1 MKKSLFLAAIA
12 TIALASCTQNE
23 DFSQPEKISFNPVN
37 YKAQSTKAPI
47 NTTTYSTTDPS
58 FGVFAFWSKTTD
70 WSQTADDDLKQYVG
84 SNGSSVVI
92 SFDSQWKSENDYYW
106 PLSGKLTFIGYTPY
120 YYGNLLNNGPVT
132 ASYAKSTK
140 TLSITGFSAR
150 YQDDLMYTVPETA
163 QNLTANGT
171 EYTGT
176 TTSYKGVNI
185 AFRHALSQ
193 IVFKAKAA
201 DGLAHD
207 TQFKITKIEMK
218 GIKDG
223 ADMNVVANGT
233 PVWTAYADMTRKF
246 DYVVYN
252 DEDGVI
258 VKTGVP
264 SRVSNE
270 IGTGFLMI
278 PQTFSSNLTE
288 DIDEFEVTYS
298 MEGSNMQGV
307 WTGPITKSVKI
318 QPQLATVD
326 AGTKYVFTLT
336 ISPDR
341 ILYSPSV
348 SDWVSQYD
356 SDSDGTPDKNY
367 GSDYDVPEQD

>member
-1 MKKSLFLAAIA
+1 MKKSLFLAALA
-12 TIALASCTQNE
+12 TIVLASCTQNE
-23 DFSQPEKISFNPVN
+23 DFSQPEKINFNPVN

-58 FGVFAFWSKTTD
+58 FGVFAFWSKTKD
-70 WSQTADDDLKQYVG
+70 WSLTADADLKQYVG
-84 SNGSSVVI
+84 SNGSSVMI
-92 SFDSQWKSENDYYW
+92 AFDNQWKSTTDYYW

-120 YYGNLLNNGPVT
+120 YYGNLSTNGPVT

-140 TLSITGFSAR
+140 TLSITGFSAQ

-171 EYTGT
+171 EYTGA

-201 DGLAHD
+201 NNLAHA

-223 ADMNVVANGT
+223 ATMTVVENGT
-233 PVWTAYADMTRKF
+233 PQWTGYASMTSQF
-246 DYVVYN
+246 DKIVYEN
-252 DEDGVI
+252 ATTGTI
-258 VKTGVP
+258 VQTGNP
-264 SRVSNE
+264 SAESAE

-278 PQTFSSNLTE
+278 PQTFSTTPTE
-288 DIDEFEVTYS
+288 DTDEFEVTYY
-298 MEGSNMQGV
+298 MQTSNLSDE

-318 QPQLATVD
+318 QPQLATVA

-348 SDWVSQYD
+348 AADWST
-356 SDSDGTPDKNY
+356 G
-367 GSDYDVPEQD
+367 GSSYDVPEQPAAGN

>member
-1 MKKSLFLAAIA
+1 MKKSLFLAALA
-12 TIALASCTQNE
+12 TIVLASCTQNE
-23 DFSQPEKISFNPVN
+23 DFSQPEKINFNPVN

-58 FGVFAFWSKTTD
+58 FGVFAFWSKTKD
-70 WSQTADDDLKQYVG
+70 WSLTADADLKQYVG
-84 SNGSSVVI
+84 SNGSSVMI
-92 SFDSQWKSENDYYW
+92 AFDNQWKSTTDYYW

-120 YYGNLLNNGPVT
+120 YYGNLSTNGPVT

-140 TLSITGFSAR
+140 TLSITGFSAQ

-171 EYTGT
+171 EYTGA

-193 IVFKAKAA
+193 IVFKAKTANN
-201 DGLAHD
+201 LAHA

-218 GIKDG
+218 GIKDV
-223 ADMNVVANGT
+223 ATMTVQANGT
-233 PVWTAYADMTRKF
+233 PRWTECSSMNSF
-246 DYVVYN
+246 DYDVYN
-252 DEDGVI
+252 ENGVT
-258 VKTGVP
+258 VMTAESPALPEEK
-264 SRVSNE
+264 E

-278 PQTFSSNLTE
+278 PQTFSTTPTE
-288 DIDEFEVTYS
+288 DTDEFEVTYY
-298 MEGSNMQGV
+298 MQTSNLPDE

-318 QPQLATVD
+318 QPQLASVA

-336 ISPDR
+336 ISPDK

-348 SDWVSQYD
+348 AEDW
-356 SDSDGTPDKNY
+356 GTG
-367 GSDYDVPEQD
+367 GSSYDVPEQPAAGN

>member
-1 MKKSLFLAAIA
+1 MKKGLFLAALA

-47 NTTTYSTTDPS
+47 NTTTYSTNDPS
-58 FGVFAFWSKTTD
+58 FGVFAFWSETKD
-70 WSQTADDDLKQYVG
+70 WSLTADADLKQYVG
-84 SNGSSVVI
+84 SNGSGVMI

-120 YYGNLLNNGPVT
+120 NYGGGVDGTPIT
-132 ASYAKSTK
+132 ASYAKATK
-140 TLSITGFSAR
+140 TLTISNFSAAN
-150 YQDDLMYTVPETA
+150 QDDLMYTLPSDA
-163 QNLTANGT
+163 KDLTANGT
-171 EYTGT
+171 NYDADGKDTKT
-176 TTSYKGVNI
+176 YNGVPI
-185 AFRHALSQ
+185 KFRHALSQ

-223 ADMNVVANGT
+223 ADMNVVENGT
-233 PVWTAYADMTRKF
+233 PVWTEYANMTSKF
-246 DYVVYN
+246 DKIVYEN
-252 DEDGVI
+252 A
-258 VKTGVP
+258 TGTKVQTGNH
-264 SRVSNE
+264 SAVSAE

-288 DIDEFEVTYS
+288 NIDEFEVTYY
-298 MEGSNMQGV
+298 MQTSNLPGE
-307 WTGPITKSVKI
+307 WTGPITKSVRI
-318 QPQLATVD
+318 QPQLASV
-326 AGTKYVFTLT
+326 AVGTKYVFTLT

-348 SDWVSQYD
+348 AEDWST
-356 SDSDGTPDKNY
+356 G
-367 GSDYDVPEQD
+367 GSDYDVPEQP

>member
-1 MKKSLFLAAIA
+1 MKKSLFLAALA

-23 DFSQPEKISFNPVN
+23 DFSQPEKINFNPVN

-47 NTTTYSTTDPS
+47 NGAYYTSSDPS
-58 FGVFAFWSKTTD
+58 FGIFAFHTD
-70 WSQTADDDLKQYVG
+70 KGWDVVG
-84 SNGSSVVI
+84 TQETPNPINVYI
-92 SFDSQWKSENDYYW
+92 PKSEVSWNDTKNEWNTATDAYW
-106 PLSGKLTFIGYTPY
+106 PLSGSLTFIGYTPFMS
-120 YYGNLLNNGPVT
+120 GNAEVEAEYDKDSKKLT
-132 ASYAKSTK
+132 ISD
-140 TLSITGFSAR
+140 FSAAN
-150 YQDDLMYTVPETA
+150 QDDLMYTRPSDAQDLTVNSVPYIQE
-163 QNLTANGT
+163 QDGT
-171 EYTGT
+171 STY
-176 TTSYKGVNI
+176 SGVPI
-185 AFRHALSQ
+185 KFRHALSQ

-223 ADMNVVANGT
+223 ADMNVVENGT
-233 PVWTAYADMTRKF
+233 PVWTEYSSMTSSF
-246 DYVVYN
+246 NYTVY
-252 DEDGVI
+252 DDVDGVI
-258 VKTGVP
+258 VETGTP
-264 SRVSNE
+264 SSVSDE

-288 DIDEFEVTYS
+288 NIDEFEVTYS
-298 MEGSNMQGV
+298 MEGSNMPGV

-318 QPQLATVD
+318 QPQLTTVA

-348 SDWVSQYD
+348 AEDW
-356 SDSDGTPDKNY
+356 GTG
-367 GSDYDVPEQD
+367 GSGYDVPEQPTQNP

>member
-1 MKKSLFLAAIA
+1 MKKSLFLAALA

-58 FGVFAFWSKTTD
+58 FGVFAFWSEKY
-70 WSQTADDDLKQYVG
+70 WSVAGDTDLKQYVG
-84 SNGSSVVI
+84 SNGSSVMI
-92 SFDSQWKSENDYYW
+92 AFDNQWKSTTDYYW

-120 YYGNLLNNGPVT
+120 YYGNLSTNGPVT

-140 TLSITGFSAR
+140 TLSIIGFSAQ
-150 YQDDLMYTVPETA
+150 YQDDLMYTIPETA
-163 QNLTANGT
+163 QDLTANGT
-171 EYTGT
+171 EYTGVNP
-176 TTSYKGVNI
+176 SYKGVNI

-223 ADMNVVANGT
+223 ADMNVVENGT
-233 PVWTAYADMTRKF
+233 PVWTEYANMNSIF
-246 DYVVYN
+246 DYTVYN
-252 DEDGVI
+252 DANGVI
-258 VKTGVP
+258 VETAAT
-264 SRVSNE
+264 SSVSDE

-288 DIDEFEVTYS
+288 NIDEFEVTYY
-298 MEGSNMQGV
+298 MQTSNLPGE
-307 WTGPITKSVKI
+307 WTGPITKSVRI
-318 QPQLATVD
+318 QPQLTSVAV
-326 AGTKYVFTLT
+326 GTKYVFTLT

-348 SDWVSQYD
+348 AEDW
-356 SDSDGTPDKNY
+356 SDS
-367 GSDYDVPEQD
+367 GSDYDVPEQPAAGN